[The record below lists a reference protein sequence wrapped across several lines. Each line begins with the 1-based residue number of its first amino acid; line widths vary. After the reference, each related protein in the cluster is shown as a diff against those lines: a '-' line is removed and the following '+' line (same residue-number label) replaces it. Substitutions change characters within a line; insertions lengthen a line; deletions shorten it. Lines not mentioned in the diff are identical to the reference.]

1 MSFKFYLRL
10 TLNNVLSI
18 LMSICLSFDLLAQ
31 TDTLSQNTIVK
42 QKGMYRNFGE
52 FIKNS
57 PSVIYRGTIERREEI
72 INIITPP
79 LAVYKLTFGDEKPC
93 EKNERIWGF
102 CDGQH
107 FYKARNYMFEEKN
120 VYDKIIFVG
129 KYVYYQSTESSY
141 SSTMMM
147 SSAGGGAMMG
157 GSSSK
162 RVLEL
167 SIDPDTGYPKE
178 ITIELLR
185 KMIVDDNVL
194 IKEFE
199 MQKRKKKM
207 IGSYFLR
214 YLEGQA
220 KKSNP

>member
-1 MSFKFYLRL
+1 MP
-10 TLNNVLSI
+10 
-18 LMSICLSFDLLAQ
+18 ICLSFDLLAQ
-31 TDTLSQNTIVK
+31 TDTLFQNTVVK
-42 QKGMYRNFGE
+42 QKGMYRNFDE

-57 PSVIYRGTIERREEI
+57 PSVPYHATIERREEI

-79 LAVYKLTFGDEKPC
+79 LNVYKLNFRDEKPC

-107 FYKARNYMFEEKN
+107 FYKARNYKFDEKN

-162 RVLEL
+162 RILEL
-167 SIDPDTGYPKE
+167 SMDPDTGYPKE

-185 KMIVDDNVL
+185 EMIVDDKAL

-207 IGSYFLR
+207 IGNYFLR
-214 YLEGQA
+214 YLDRQA

>member
-10 TLNNVLSI
+10 TLNSVLSI
-18 LMSICLSFDLLAQ
+18 LMAIFLSFDLLAQ
-31 TDTLSQNTIVK
+31 ADTISQNTIVK
-42 QKGMYRNFGE
+42 QKGMYRNFDE

-57 PSVIYRGTIERREEI
+57 PSVFYRAMIERREEI

-79 LAVYKLTFGDEKPC
+79 LNVYKLTFGDEKPC

-107 FYKARNYMFEEKN
+107 FYKARNYKFNEKN

-147 SSAGGGAMMG
+147 SSAGGGVMMG
-157 GSSSK
+157 GGSSK

-167 SIDPDTGYPKE
+167 SIDPDTGYRHQSFSNRN
-178 ITIELLR
+178 LLLTSWLSAR
-185 KMIVDDNVL
+185 VEGYKNY
-194 IKEFE
+194 
-199 MQKRKKKM
+199 KR
-207 IGSYFLR
+207 INALSNHSFNTLSFYNPSYCL
-214 YLEGQA
+214 
-220 KKSNP
+220 